1 MASDDSEVTITLRRR
16 GGYAFDAD
24 LLGGAAPDLV
34 VDEPPPLGAGEGPD
48 ASRMLAAAIGSCLA
62 SSLLFCLGKAGI
74 EVGDLP
80 VSVSFRKERNA
91 AGRLR
96 IGAVAVRLA
105 PELRTANPARYDRCL
120 ALFQDYCTV
129 TASVK
134 EGLTVN
140 VAVEAVPPPD
150 AAA

>member
-1 MASDDSEVTITLRRR
+1 MSADETEVVVTLRRR
-16 GGYAFDAD
+16 GGYAFDAH
-24 LLGGAAPDLV
+24 LSGADAPDLV
-34 VDEPPPLGAGEGPD
+34 LDEPPPLGEGAGPE
-48 ASRMLAAAIGSCLA
+48 ASRMLAGAIGSCLA
-62 SSLLFCLGKAGI
+62 SSLLFCLGRAGI
-74 EVGDLP
+74 EVGDMQAA
-80 VSVSFRKERNA
+80 VSFSKVRNA

-96 IGAVAVRLA
+96 IGQVRVTLA
-105 PELRTANPARYDRCL
+105 PELRTANPARYERCL

-134 EGLTVN
+134 EGLTVS